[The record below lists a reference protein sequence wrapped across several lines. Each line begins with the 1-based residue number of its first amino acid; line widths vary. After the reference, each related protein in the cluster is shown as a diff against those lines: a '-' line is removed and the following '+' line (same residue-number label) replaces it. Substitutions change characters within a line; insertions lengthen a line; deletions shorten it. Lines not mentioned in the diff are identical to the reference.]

1 MESPMWSPSRAAEQ
15 REGKRKSTA
24 FVFLNL
30 WPFAAILM
38 FLLLIF
44 LPIQPHGGRRQP
56 PTDIPKSV
64 SATTQPGARREDAI
78 EIYVTRD
85 GAVYFRQSATRL
97 EDLTPA
103 LQSAIQEGA
112 EKKAYVRADARA
124 KNGDVE
130 AVVDEIRRAGIT
142 QIAFLTN

>member
-1 MESPMWSPSRAAEQ
+1 MWSPSRVAEQ
-15 REGKRKSTA
+15 REAKRKSAT

-30 WPFAAILM
+30 WPFAAVMVVLVGM
-38 FLLLIF
+38 FMLRIR
-44 LPIQPHGGRRQP
+44 PHEHRQIP
-56 PTDIPKSV
+56 VDIPRSV
-64 SATTQPGARREDAI
+64 SATTEPGAGREGAI

-85 GAVYFRQSATRL
+85 GATYLRHDPMPLRELASAVER
-97 EDLTPA
+97 A
-103 LQSAIQEGA
+103 VHEGA

-130 AVVDEIRRAGIT
+130 RVVDEIRRAGIT